1 MRDCPTCHQ
10 PYESSA
16 LHCPDC
22 EEREVAAERLRQAR
36 IRDKIAVSVPGL
48 QLPVRAGNPL
58 KP

>member
-22 EEREVAAERLRQAR
+22 EEREVAAERLRQVR

-48 QLPVRAGNPL
+48 
-58 KP
+58 